1 MTICSTSPRLR
12 GRAFCVCFIVALL
25 LVTDDWECVN
35 KKNRGASLAG
45 SQRWYA
51 ACRRMEA
58 DVKLVCNFQE
68 HLLRTPAVADSKN
81 EETFKVVDR
90 RLFGEDGELR
100 QDVVEQ
106 ERRNEEAAEKK
117 AAAQAESKAK
127 AAAAAAAAAATMP
140 APTQNAGAVAA
151 NAGSAGA
158 PGNGAGLAEV
168 TPEDAAAEAQ
178 DSGEINPTSR
188 SFQMLIDFLTRNA
201 AAMLGG
207 MADPRTGQAFVDLEG
222 AREVIDMLDALREK
236 TRGNLSKEDDNLL
249 IEVIGS
255 LKLTFMEIS
264 KVAAEQMA
272 KKAKAK

>member
-1 MTICSTSPRLR
+1 M
-12 GRAFCVCFIVALL
+12 
-25 LVTDDWECVN
+25 
-35 KKNRGASLAG
+35 
-45 SQRWYA
+45 
-51 ACRRMEA
+51 
-58 DVKLVCNFQE
+58 
-68 HLLRTPAVADSKN
+68 ADSKN
-81 EETFKVVDR
+81 EDTFKVVDR

-117 AAAQAESKAK
+117 AAAQAEAKAK
-127 AAAAAAAAAATMP
+127 AAAAAAASKSTP
-140 APTQNAGAVAA
+140 AQNARPSPA
-151 NAGSAGA
+151 NADAQGA
-158 PGNGAGLAEV
+158 AGNGAGLAAT

-188 SFQMLIDFLTRNA
+188 SFQMLVDFLTRNA

>member
-1 MTICSTSPRLR
+1 
-12 GRAFCVCFIVALL
+12 
-25 LVTDDWECVN
+25 
-35 KKNRGASLAG
+35 
-45 SQRWYA
+45 
-51 ACRRMEA
+51 MEA

-68 HLLRTPAVADSKN
+68 PLLRTPAVADSKN

-100 QDVVEQ
+100 QDIVEQ

-117 AAAQAESKAK
+117 SAAQAEAKAK
-127 AAAAAAAAAATMP
+127 AAAAAAAATAANKSKP
-140 APTQNAGAVAA
+140 AQNASPFAA
-151 NAGSAGA
+151 NADAQGA
-158 PGNGAGLAEV
+158 PGNGAGLAAV

-178 DSGEINPTSR
+178 DSGDINPTSR

>member
-1 MTICSTSPRLR
+1 M
-12 GRAFCVCFIVALL
+12 
-25 LVTDDWECVN
+25 
-35 KKNRGASLAG
+35 
-45 SQRWYA
+45 
-51 ACRRMEA
+51 
-58 DVKLVCNFQE
+58 
-68 HLLRTPAVADSKN
+68 ADSKH

-100 QDVVEQ
+100 KDVVEQ
-106 ERRNEEAAEKK
+106 ERLNEETAEKK
-117 AAAQAESKAK
+117 AAAQAEAKAK
-127 AAAAAAAAAATMP
+127 VAAASSAGKATP
-140 APTQNAGAVAA
+140 APAA
-151 NAGSAGA
+151 NPFAANSDVPDA
-158 PGNGAGLAEV
+158 PGNGAGLAAV
-168 TPEDAAAEAQ
+168 TPEDAAAESQ
-178 DSGEINPTSR
+178 DSGEMNPTSR

-236 TRGNLSKEDDNLL
+236 TKGNLSKDDDNLL

>member
-1 MTICSTSPRLR
+1 M
-12 GRAFCVCFIVALL
+12 
-25 LVTDDWECVN
+25 
-35 KKNRGASLAG
+35 
-45 SQRWYA
+45 
-51 ACRRMEA
+51 
-58 DVKLVCNFQE
+58 
-68 HLLRTPAVADSKN
+68 ADSKN

-117 AAAQAESKAK
+117 AAAQAEAKAK
-127 AAAAAAAAAATMP
+127 AAAAAAAATAGKSTP
-140 APTQNAGAVAA
+140 AQNASPFAE
-151 NAGSAGA
+151 NAGGPGA
-158 PGNGAGLAEV
+158 AGNGAGLAEV
-168 TPEDAAAEAQ
+168 TPEDAAAAAQ